1 MALHIF
7 FIIKKEATYAAKGLQ
22 NLMLRLFADK
32 QVVRIRVMFFHG
44 RLIKIVQWISLPF
57 LTIFIVKVMRIIF
70 LIARI

>member
-7 FIIKKEATYAAKGLQ
+7 FIIKLEATYAAKGLQ

-32 QVVRIRVMFFHG
+32 QMVVMFFHG
-44 RLIKIVQWISLPF
+44 RLIKIVQRISLPF